1 MPKPLVATHLTPP
14 AEPRPGSA
22 GGATPSRAALP
33 GALSQLSFRTPCRG
47 LLGKTS
53 HTQVMKQV
61 VPFRYSQYSAF
72 AFFSQNH
79 RGCAAPD
86 LFCFCPPAAGASPC
100 RGSAS
105 GGIRGKWRQPVA
117 SRGDGGCRLAAGGP
131 GSPALELGAATPAGR
146 VGNGRRTGTVP
157 RRQRPPDQGL
167 SAVGVGPALGPGKHV
182 GGDLVIPVEAFQSRL
197 PAHLLG
203 LAGR

>member
-100 RGSAS
+100 RGSAC
-105 GGIRGKWRQPVA
+105 GGTRGKWRQPVA
-117 SRGDGGCRLAAGGP
+117 SRGGWGLPPRGWRPGLAGAGAWRGH
-131 GSPALELGAATPAGR
+131 AGR
-146 VGNGRRTGTVP
+146 QG
-157 RRQRPPDQGL
+157 RQRPPDGH
-167 SAVGVGPALGPGKHV
+167 SATATAPARPGPIGCWRWP
-182 GGDLVIPVEAFQSRL
+182 R
-197 PAHLLG
+197 
-203 LAGR
+203 AGAWQTCRW